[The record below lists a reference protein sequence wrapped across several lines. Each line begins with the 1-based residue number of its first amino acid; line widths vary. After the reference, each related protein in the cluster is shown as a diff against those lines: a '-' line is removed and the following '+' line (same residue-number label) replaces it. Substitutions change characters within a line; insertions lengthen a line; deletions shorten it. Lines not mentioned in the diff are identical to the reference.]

1 MPGRISD
8 DLIEDIRASN
18 DIVGLISEYV
28 PLKKQGKN
36 YVGLCPF
43 HQEKKPSFSVSPQRQ
58 IFHCF
63 GCGMGGNVF
72 KFLMEYQKMG
82 FIDTVKYLAERAHI
96 TLPARS
102 QGPEGR
108 SEYEPLYRANHLA
121 AAHYHQQLLEGI
133 EAEKARQYMENR
145 GFSDQLIEAF
155 RLGYAPPGWDG
166 LIKRAARRSISPEI
180 LFKAGLVL
188 KREASEGYYDRFRD
202 RLIFPISN
210 VSGKF
215 IAFGGRI
222 LKESEEVKYINSP
235 ETPIYQKGQTL
246 YGLFQSKEAIRKAG
260 VAIIVEGYTDL
271 LSLFQAGI
279 KNVVASLGTSLT
291 SHQSRLL
298 SRYAQEAVIVYDA
311 DSAGIAAAQRGL
323 DLLLAAGV
331 TAKALS
337 LPPGHDP
344 DQVVREK
351 GGEHLARRVQEAE
364 SFLDFKLHHLLQRV
378 DFSSV
383 EGKAEAV
390 EEMGRTIG
398 LIDDPIRRGL
408 FLREVAEKMAVD
420 ERLVALA
427 VEKSFPRKRGKSRIE
442 AQVGEVL
449 PRGTESVERS
459 LLALLLQHPNLI
471 SQARTRLSTDDFSS
485 ENHRKVAELF
495 LEADRK
501 GPVEPAKLMSSMTT
515 SGLESLI
522 SELCFVKEAGQ
533 VERMLED
540 YLRYFEGKR
549 LSREEQQVKK
559 QLQAAVN
566 GGDEALVS
574 QLTKRLN
581 EIAQQRYKSISTSL

>member
-8 DLIEDIRASN
+8 DLIEDIRANN

-108 SEYEPLYRANHLA
+108 SEYEPLYKANHLA

-133 EAEKARQYMENR
+133 EAEKARQYMEKR
-145 GFSDQLIEAF
+145 GFSDQLIQAF

-202 RLIFPISN
+202 RLIFPITN

-246 YGLFQSKEAIRKAG
+246 YGLFQS
-260 VAIIVEGYTDL
+260 
-271 LSLFQAGI
+271 
-279 KNVVASLGTSLT
+279 
-291 SHQSRLL
+291 
-298 SRYAQEAVIVYDA
+298 
-311 DSAGIAAAQRGL
+311 
-323 DLLLAAGV
+323 
-331 TAKALS
+331 
-337 LPPGHDP
+337 
-344 DQVVREK
+344 
-351 GGEHLARRVQEAE
+351 
-364 SFLDFKLHHLLQRV
+364 
-378 DFSSV
+378 
-383 EGKAEAV
+383 
-390 EEMGRTIG
+390 
-398 LIDDPIRRGL
+398 
-408 FLREVAEKMAVD
+408 
-420 ERLVALA
+420 
-427 VEKSFPRKRGKSRIE
+427 
-442 AQVGEVL
+442 
-449 PRGTESVERS
+449 
-459 LLALLLQHPNLI
+459 
-471 SQARTRLSTDDFSS
+471 
-485 ENHRKVAELF
+485 
-495 LEADRK
+495 
-501 GPVEPAKLMSSMTT
+501 
-515 SGLESLI
+515 
-522 SELCFVKEAGQ
+522 
-533 VERMLED
+533 
-540 YLRYFEGKR
+540 
-549 LSREEQQVKK
+549 
-559 QLQAAVN
+559 
-566 GGDEALVS
+566 
-574 QLTKRLN
+574 
-581 EIAQQRYKSISTSL
+581 